1 MIAKRERSERLV
13 STKAKNTNS
22 VNYQYAMST
31 HQNIFSITSTR
42 YHQTS
47 RTMKKKRKAPPEIS
61 AGSMAD
67 IAFLLLIFFLVA
79 TQISQDKGIR
89 VILPEY
95 YDGPAGKVIDRDVL
109 NIKINKF
116 DEVMVEGKPTTL
128 PDLATLI
135 PEFVLNPEKRSDYP
149 TSPSKAIISLQNDV
163 NTSYDAYVYAYSI
176 IQSSYTNMRRELSKS
191 KFGKDLTE
199 LTALQVG
206 EIKKALPMKV
216 SEADPFEN

>member
-1 MIAKRERSERLV
+1 
-13 STKAKNTNS
+13 
-22 VNYQYAMST
+22 
-31 HQNIFSITSTR
+31 
-42 YHQTS
+42 
-47 RTMKKKRKAPPEIS
+47 MKKKRKTPPEIS

-89 VILPEY
+89 VVLPEY

-135 PEFVLNPEKRSDYP
+135 PKFVLNLEKRSDYP

-176 IQSSYTNMRRELSKS
+176 IQSSYTNMRRDLSKS
-191 KFGKDLTE
+191 KYGKDLSE
-199 LTALQVG
+199 LDSDQAN
-206 EIKKALPMKV
+206 EIRKALPMKV